1 VQEAQSQLLNRGMM
15 TRSLLDQLTA
25 PGTADGAKLMDIT
38 SEMLRQDFLP
48 QARDAGQ
55 RSRSTLEDLKRGI
68 EQAAESV
75 LGDEAE
81 ALRMAEQELK
91 RLSDQLGQEMSLA
104 QQQGAGQTNG
114 AAQGSSTNGPSSEQA
129 GQREPAAQAAGSRTE
144 NQKGARS
151 QETAGQ
157 GEGGQNQETERQG
170 ENRGARSQLAG
181 RGDDRRSGSPSGGG
195 GEGGD
200 VRGGV
205 ANVLDRFLDQDT
217 VTRPSPLTGEDYAR
231 WADQLRDVEEMIE
244 NPGLRNDVA
253 TARERARR
261 IRQDFK
267 KDRQKPD
274 WAVVRLQ
281 VMQPL
286 AEVRKKLLEDLARRE
301 NQEPL
306 APIDRD
312 PVPTQYSDLVRRY
325 YESLGKDK

>member
-1 VQEAQSQLLNRGMM
+1 
-15 TRSLLDQLTA
+15 
-25 PGTADGAKLMDIT
+25 MDIT
-38 SEMLRQDFLP
+38 TEMLRQDFLP

-55 RSRSTLEDLKRGI
+55 RSRSTLEDLKLGI

-81 ALRMAEQELK
+81 ALRLAEQELK

-104 QQQGAGQTNG
+104 QQGALQTNG
-114 AAQGSSTNGPSSEQA
+114 AAQEIAANGRPNNEQA
-129 GQREPAAQAAGSRTE
+129 GQREPGGQAQGSGSE
-144 NQKGARS
+144 NQDRDQDQDGASSR
-151 QETAGQ
+151 ETAGQ
-157 GEGGQNQETERQG
+157 GQGGQNQGAERQG
-170 ENRGARSQLAG
+170 ENRGTGNRLADG
-181 RGDDRRSGSPSGGG
+181 GDVRRSGSPSGGG

-200 VRGGV
+200 VRGGT
-205 ANVLDRFLDQDT
+205 ANILDRFLDQGT

-231 WADQLRDVEEMIE
+231 WADNLRDVEEMIE
-244 NPGLRNDVA
+244 DPRLRNDVA

-267 KDRQKPD
+267 RDRQKPD

-286 AEVRKKLLEDLARRE
+286 AEVRKKLLEELARRE
-301 NQEPL
+301 NPEPM